1 MERTWIVE
9 NAEFIALPR
18 SNIEDTIDNVF
29 KIHLNEEILELSN
42 EFCKYYYAT
51 DIEEQEE
58 YFAIVFENN
67 FVPNIKNIDFLY
79 NHPIEGLNK
88 IINYSVVR
96 LSSTKEERLVVLVE
110 SYNVENTLETYLE
123 QNKSINATELEEMVT
138 SITAVLTN
146 LQDAR
151 IFCCSINPA
160 NILMQDGVFLA
171 LREFIDSYP
180 DFYQKEQYLA
190 PELIECHPAAR
201 FVESTKSDIY
211 ALGITMLQAYTARA
225 HWNDHKKIHDY
236 NIARFENTTYK
247 YLLSRIKL
255 PDKLRVFF
263 KWTTRDDASMRWKTA
278 NLKEWLDGKITKIT
292 HESLVDNKNTIGF
305 NDHNYSTIKALSYAM
320 FEQWTESISFIKDT
334 KLYKWASREQFSNDD
349 LTSIQNLVDKK
360 SDTPFVVTN
369 TLNANIKIS
378 KLLSI
383 LDKDGSIRQEGL
395 ALSAASIPTF
405 LHYLV
410 INNKKELAEKVLKV
424 IKDEAWVSYQEYEDS
439 AGHLSRAQADT
450 LVTMAMHI
458 QSGTSTTR
466 GIEKLVYSLNA
477 NAICCSAL
485 LKDHYVS
492 TIPELLMSLDLIAEK
507 NPTKFNIDK
516 HIVAFVSAKLDLTED
531 IKSAI
536 LPNFPKIS
544 ENPIVRTLSMLNILQ
559 TYEPEIEIPNVC
571 RIIVSDLK
579 ELFKDHLHNVEFK
592 EKILSTLDEVAK
604 EGKLSEIIQIL
615 SDQQQFIND
624 YNGYY
629 EACRQ
634 AKILEQKIK
643 TLNNERKIFDNSLL
657 LGQKMTVLVSYVLCF
672 VVTVSVIL

>member
-1 MERTWIVE
+1 MVE

-18 SNIEDTIDNVF
+18 SNIEDTIDSIF

-51 DIEEQEE
+51 DTEEQEE

-67 FVPNIKNIDFLY
+67 FVPSIKNIDFLY
-79 NHPIEGLNK
+79 NHPIDGLNK
-88 IINYSVVR
+88 IVNYSVVR

-110 SYNVENTLETYLE
+110 SYNLENTLEAYLE
-123 QNKSINATELEEMVT
+123 KNKSIDATELEKLVT
-138 SITAVLTN
+138 SITGVLMD

-151 IFCCSINPA
+151 IFCCSINPT
-160 NILMQDGVFLA
+160 NIIMQDGAFLM
-171 LREFIDSYP
+171 LREFVDAYP

-190 PELIECHPAAR
+190 PELAECHPAAR
-201 FVESTKSDIY
+201 FIESTKSDIY
-211 ALGITMLQAYTARA
+211 ALGITMLQAYTARS
-225 HWNDHKKIHDY
+225 HWNDHKQMHDY

-247 YLLSRIKL
+247 YLLSRTKL

-263 KWTTRDDASMRWKTA
+263 KWTTRDDAAMRWKTT
-278 NLKEWLDGKITKIT
+278 NLKEWLDGKISKIT

-305 NDHNYSTIKALSYAM
+305 NDHNYSTAKALSYAM
-320 FEQWTESISFIKDT
+320 FSHWTEAINFIKDT
-334 KLYKWASREQFSNDD
+334 KLFKWASREQFNNDD
-349 LTSIQNLVDKK
+349 LASIQSLVDKK

-369 TLNANIKIS
+369 TLNSHIKIS

-383 LDKDGSIRQEGL
+383 IDKDGSIRQEGL

-410 INNKKELAEKVLKV
+410 INNKKDLAEKVLKV
-424 IKDEAWVSYQEYEDS
+424 IKDETWGYYQEYEDS
-439 AGHLSRAQADT
+439 AGHLSRAKADT
-450 LVTMAMHI
+450 LITMATHI
-458 QSGTSTTR
+458 QPDASTTR
-466 GIEKLVYSLNA
+466 GIEKLVYSLNP
-477 NAICCSAL
+477 NAICHSAL
-485 LKDHYVS
+485 LKEHYVS
-492 TIPELLMSLDLIAEK
+492 TIPELLMSLDYVAEK
-507 NPTKFNIDK
+507 NPKKFNIDK
-516 HIVAFVSAKLDLTED
+516 HIVAFVSAKLELTED

-559 TYEPEIEIPNVC
+559 QHEPEIEIPNIC
-571 RIIVSDLK
+571 KIIASDLK

-592 EKILSTLDEVAK
+592 EKILSMLDEVAK
-604 EGKLSEIIQIL
+604 EGKLSQIIQAL

-643 TLNNERKIFDNSLL
+643 TLNNERTIFNNSLV

-672 VVTVSVIL
+672 IVTVSVIL